1 MTKTATAALSE
12 MMGGLAALAR
22 AGSRLPALLARDF
35 WTTSVLESA
44 TGHYATGL
52 AHGMFGAQLP
62 AASRSSAEMT
72 VRCERRPVSLDHR
85 SLADAFPGAAGRL
98 VVFLHGL
105 VETERCWF
113 RGADFGARLADDLS
127 TTSVYVR
134 YNSGRHVS
142 ENGGDLVTL
151 LTRLI
156 AAWPVPVTDIVLIG
170 HSMGGLVA
178 RSALCQA
185 QEQDA
190 PWCSRVS
197 RLVCLGTPHN
207 GAPLER
213 RVAQIAGLL
222 GKSPLAAPLARLLA
236 IRSDGIR
243 DLGHGYVHETQW
255 TVGAES
261 RWRPESEA
269 GIRRLFVSATLSRTE
284 GSIWGRL
291 VGDLLVAPVTVGDL
305 TEDADIVWLGG
316 LNHFSLLHDDAV
328 YETLL
333 DWLRTDAGPRRTT
346 VPRTAKA
353 RHSNASPATSSRA
366 WWCPSAAAA
375 GTTGT
380 AASGHGQI
388 ARQE

>member
-1 MTKTATAALSE
+1 MTKTATAALGE
-12 MMGGLAALAR
+12 MMGGLAALALTT
-22 AGSRLPALLARDF
+22 SRSPARLARDY
-35 WTTSVLESA
+35 WTTAVLESA
-44 TGHYATGL
+44 AGHYATGL

-62 AASRSSAEMT
+62 AAARSSADMT
-72 VRCERRPVSLDHR
+72 VRRERRPIGLDRR
-85 SLADAFPGAAGRL
+85 SLAAAFPGATGQL

-113 RGADFGARLADDLS
+113 RGADFGARLAGDLG
-127 TTSVYVR
+127 TTSVHVR

-178 RSALCQA
+178 RSALYQA
-185 QEQDA
+185 QEQDV
-190 PWCSRVS
+190 PWFSRVS

-213 RVAQIAGLL
+213 RVAQVAGLL

-243 DLGHGYVHETQW
+243 DLGHGYVHESQW
-255 TVGAES
+255 TAGAEF
-261 RWRPESEA
+261 RRRPENDA
-269 GIRRLFVSATLSRTE
+269 GLRRLFVSATLSRTE

-291 VGDLLVAPVTVGDL
+291 VGDLLVAPVTRGDL

-333 DWLRTDAGPRRTT
+333 GWLRTDAGSRSPVRRTT

-353 RHSNASPATSSRA
+353 RHSSASPATSSRA
-366 WWCPSAAAA
+366 
-375 GTTGT
+375 
-380 AASGHGQI
+380 
-388 ARQE
+388 